1 MSTATTLPP
10 RLRLE
15 APATRNEPIPPTPIT
30 ANRSAGPCA
39 TLDKACRAT
48 ASGWAIAAASS
59 SHWPGTWRQITAGE
73 TTSPQARRPPGD
85 RVSDTRS
92 TGSCDRRGTIDSGH
106 MRSQPPRPRGLLTL
120 MSVTSSPAATTC
132 PTNSCPRTT
141 PGRQRIG
148 PWSHPLRPFRRS
160 PRGPPRAAPLLYPA
174 ARALARSPRT
184 SRGPLK
190 TAAFTLSASDLDLT
204 LRLVSRAASSA
215 AVPSSSWNVAVK
227 SGVGSRPLVAM
238 KRIVLATVPRIR

>member
-59 SHWPGTWRQITAGE
+59 SHWPGTWRQIAAGE
-73 TTSPQARRPPGD
+73 TTSSASPPSTWRPSVRYSEHRFVRPS
-85 RVSDTRS
+85 RHHRQWPHEIPAPETTRS
-92 TGSCDRRGTIDSGH
+92 
-106 MRSQPPRPRGLLTL
+106 PTL
-120 MSVTSSPAATTC
+120 MSVTSSPAATTR

-148 PWSHPLRPFRRS
+148 PWSHSAASVPADRRADHLEQHLS
-160 PRGPPRAAPLLYPA
+160 SIRRRGLWHVLNANV
-174 ARALARSPRT
+174 ARAVEDGRFHSVSTRS
-184 SRGPLK
+184 GL
-190 TAAFTLSASDLDLT
+190 
-204 LRLVSRAASSA
+204 
-215 AVPSSSWNVAVK
+215 
-227 SGVGSRPLVAM
+227 
-238 KRIVLATVPRIR
+238 